1 MAKNLFASA
10 KEKAPAKK
18 AAKDDKI
25 LVNVSG
31 SEFAEKLAQFAT
43 LKSQLDEIKAELEL
57 SQGFV
62 KATGIEEYATL
73 VEKNKSNVGSFLL
86 GSDKGGSVMVL
97 PTKKYITIDE
107 DRANTLKET
116 YGEDVVDENT
126 TFGFSTEILMK
137 NQEVISELIQNCDSI
152 SQEDKDNL
160 IVAKTIYKV
169 KDDTLDKVFLLSKES
184 GRSVIEVIEDIK
196 PVVMLKNPKSSK

>member
-43 LKSQLDEIKAELEL
+43 LKAQLDEIKAELEL
-57 SQGFV
+57 SQGFI
-62 KATGIEEYATL
+62 KNTGIEEYATL

-116 YGEDVVDENT
+116 YGEDIVDENT

-137 NQEVISELIQNCDSI
+137 NQEAISELIQNCDNI

-160 IVAKTIYKV
+160 IVANTIYKV

-184 GRSVIEVIEDIK
+184 SRSVLEVIEDIK
-196 PVVMLKNPKSSK
+196 PVVMLKNPKGGK